1 MNCRHARTN
10 RARKFSKDETNGK
23 GEPLVHIQNAIDQA
37 GCFPWRNALVLMV
50 RS

>member
-1 MNCRHARTN
+1 MDWRHARTDCATN
-10 RARKFSKDETNGK
+10 FTKDETNGK

-37 GCFPWRNALVLMV
+37 GCFPSRNALVLMV